1 MFSVVPYTNTTDLIN
16 TFALEIIIFLAD
28 DKGSLLII

>member
-1 MFSVVPYTNTTDLIN
+1 MFSVVPYTNTTDFIN

-28 DKGSLLII
+28 EKGSPFVI